1 MIINSLT
8 LSNFRQF
15 CGENQTIRFSVD
27 PSKKVT
33 IVVAE
38 SGVGKTT
45 LIQAFQWVLY
55 GTCKYTSILNE
66 TEKQDLA
73 PKHFVT
79 VSVSVDLTHS
89 GKRYIITR
97 KQDFFKIN
105 VKVEPQESILTVDS
119 KTDEG
124 ISDSKRG
131 REATQII
138 KEIMPKDLFPYFFL
152 EGESLTKVGS
162 LMAKGKSGANSE
174 FVKAIKGLL
183 GFNYL
188 YETTSHL
195 KRVCDD
201 YQTEIANC
209 TTNSKLKENIEE
221 VAKYNEKISLDKT
234 RCDEIDKEITYN
246 KGQKES
252 FSDQI
257 AAYGEVE
264 GKQNRTRVLGNELA
278 SLKEQIV
285 AAKKIVFKKFSTD
298 GLYYVLNSLVPKATD
313 VLKDSDSMDKGIT
326 GINVDA
332 INYILNHHEC
342 VCGHKIVEGSEEW
355 KKLEE
360 WITYLPPNNIA
371 SEINNFKDDIIFIN
385 NRSGAFYDDFSRERI
400 NLNQLVDSFNNKTD
414 ELEALNKEIANVN
427 VDVGQLK
434 EKEREYDNKI
444 IQLSIEKQNKKREID
459 DLNEKIIGLEA
470 IQDQYKRLDAKTHQ
484 IQNYYYQA
492 SLLKHRIERFCD
504 KKETEKRAALER
516 AINSIFAD
524 FYKEKITF
532 RLDQNY
538 GVQISTYDSDLSDDF
553 TSGGQDVAVALAFIG
568 SIIKV
573 NGEKG
578 CDPDN
583 IEEDDNKEIYPLVMD
598 APTSNFG
605 MKQMDSFSKIIPK
618 ITDQII
624 VFINDKD
631 GPILLDK
638 MKSEI
643 CEKWLLKKQDSYHS
657 VIVEDK

>member
-73 PKHFVT
+73 PKHSTT
-79 VSVSVDLTHS
+79 VSVSIDLTHS
-89 GKRYIITR
+89 GKRYLITR

-119 KTDEG
+119 KTDDG

-152 EGESLTKVGS
+152 EGESLTRVGS

-188 YETTSHL
+188 YKTTSHL
-195 KRVCDD
+195 NKVCED
-201 YQTEIANC
+201 YQTDIANC
-209 TTNSKLKENIEE
+209 TNNSKLKENIEE
-221 VAKYNEKISLDKT
+221 VTKYRGTISADKT
-234 RCDEIDKEITYN
+234 RCEEIDKEITYN
-246 KGQKES
+246 NGEKES
-252 FSDQI
+252 ISDQI

-285 AAKKIVFKKFSTD
+285 AAKRIVFKKFSTD

-360 WITYLPPNNIA
+360 WTTYLPPNNIA

-385 NRSGAFYDDFSRERI
+385 NRSSAFYDDFSRERK
-400 NLNQLVDSFNNKTD
+400 NLNQLVDSFNSKTD
-414 ELEALNKEIANVN
+414 ELEELNKEIANVN

-434 EKEREYDNKI
+434 GKEREYGNKI
-444 IQLSIEKQNKKREID
+444 LQLSIEKQNKKSEID

-470 IQDQYKRLDAKTHQ
+470 IQEQYKRLDAKTHQ

-492 SLLKHRIERFCD
+492 SLLKRRIERFCD
-504 KKETEKRAALER
+504 KKEKEKRAALEG

-573 NGEKG
+573 NGEKD
-578 CDPDN
+578 CDEDN

-605 MKQMDSFSKIIPK
+605 MKQMDSFSEIMPK

-643 CEKWLLKKQDSYHS
+643 GEKWLLEKQDSYHS
-657 VIVEDK
+657 IIVEDK

>member
-27 PSKKVT
+27 PLKKVT

-73 PKHFVT
+73 PKHSVT
-79 VSVSVDLTHS
+79 VSVSIDLTHS
-89 GKRYIITR
+89 GKRYVITR

-105 VKVEPQESILTVDS
+105 VKVEPQESILTVDN
-119 KTDEG
+119 KTDDG

-138 KEIMPKDLFPYFFL
+138 KEIMPRDLFPYFFL

-195 KRVCDD
+195 KKVCDD
-201 YQTEIANC
+201 YQTEIASC
-209 TTNSKLKENIEE
+209 TSNSKLKENIEE
-221 VAKYNEKISLDKT
+221 VAKYNGTISIDKT
-234 RCDEIDKEITYN
+234 RCDEIDKEIAYN
-246 KGQKES
+246 KSQKET

-264 GKQNRTRVLGNELA
+264 DKQNRTKVLGNELA
-278 SLKEQIV
+278 GLKEQIID
-285 AAKKIVFKKFSTD
+285 AKKIVFKKFSTD

-332 INYILNHHEC
+332 INYILSHHEC
-342 VCGHKIVEGSEEW
+342 VCGHKVVEGSEEW

-360 WITYLPPNNIA
+360 WKTYLPPNNIA
-371 SEINNFKDDIIFIN
+371 SEINNFKDDITFISN
-385 NRSGAFYDDFSRERI
+385 KSNAFYDDFSRERI
-400 NLNQLVDSFNNKTD
+400 NLNKLVDSFNSKTD
-414 ELEALNKEIANVN
+414 ELETLNKEIANVN

-434 EKEREYDNKI
+434 RKETEYEGKI
-444 IQLSIEKQNKKREID
+444 IDLSIEKRKKQDEIAD
-459 DLNEKIIGLEA
+459 FNEKIIGLEA
-470 IQDQYKRLDAKTHQ
+470 IQETYKRLDAKTHQ
-484 IQNYYYQA
+484 IQNYYSQA
-492 SLLKHRIERFCD
+492 SLLKRRIEHFCD
-504 KKETEKRAALER
+504 KKEKEKRASLEG

-532 RLDQNY
+532 KLDQNY

-573 NGEKG
+573 NGEKD
-578 CDPDN
+578 CDPEN
-583 IEEDDNKEIYPLVMD
+583 IEEDENKEIYPLVMD

-605 MKQMDSFSKIIPK
+605 MKQMDSFSEIMPK

-638 MKSEI
+638 MKTEI
-643 CEKWLLKKQDSYHS
+643 GEKWLLEKQDSYHS
-657 VIVEDK
+657 SIVEDK